1 MQRILNQLTTTIAH
15 DIWWAQDAATPDTVF
30 TRLSADPWE
39 EDNTPNDLTA
49 DCAPDPPPYSPPST
63 TNSCRQRDEGRRE
76 TNPQRNAAQSQER
89 AEHQA
94 AASPVY
100 IREAAHVQIGHVQI
114 GTVPTHAEAR
124 PGDPADPDDLSSRAD
139 ERGTFPGSAG
149 RRDVQATV
157 REPGR
162 LTTSGEIS
170 TSETSARLSSTASSP
185 APWDHETDVKQ
196 VVAECGSDVEEDGA
210 SAGDEL
216 PNNRQDPAA
225 GIRDG
230 GVLGRLKKVLK
241 GVVDVY
247 LLLE

>member
-1 MQRILNQLTTTIAH
+1 MYQ
-15 DIWWAQDAATPDTVF
+15 AATP
-30 TRLSADPWE
+30 
-39 EDNTPNDLTA
+39 
-49 DCAPDPPPYSPPST
+49 
-63 TNSCRQRDEGRRE
+63 
-76 TNPQRNAAQSQER
+76 
-89 AEHQA
+89 
-94 AASPVY
+94 PVY
-100 IREAAHVQIGHVQI
+100 IREAGHVQIGHVQI

-139 ERGTFPGSAG
+139 ERRTFPGSAG

-185 APWDHETDVKQ
+185 APWDGPAHQTDVKQ

-210 SAGDEL
+210 SAGNEL
-216 PNNRQDPAA
+216 PNNRQAPAA

-230 GVLGRLKKVLK
+230 GLLGRLKKVLK
-241 GVVDVY
+241 EVVDGY